1 MAKNIAGIP
10 GARSPR
16 RSSSQGLRELIK
28 VGLAGIGG
36 LYVITGSIAVTT
48 IGAVVAVALAVA
60 HRGVR

>member
-1 MAKNIAGIP
+1 MGKEIEGGSSP
-10 GARSPR
+10 HRRDSRGARKM
-16 RSSSQGLRELIK
+16 IK
-28 VGLAGIGG
+28 TGLAGIGG